1 MRKGFTL
8 IELLIVLAVIAALMA
23 IVTPIA
29 LNAVSQAKATQV
41 AANFRN
47 IKSAVESYVN
57 IERTLPSTWTSLS
70 GYLSSI
76 PADFNFT
83 VNTWDTTGAATVT
96 ITYNGTVDV
105 NKLRSVYN
113 EINTNRQLIVRLRR
127 WW

>member
-83 VNTWDTTGAATVT
+83 VDTWDTTGAATVT

-105 NKLRSVYN
+105 NKLRSVYD
-113 EINTNRQLIVRLRR
+113 EINTNKQLIVRLRR

>member
-83 VNTWDTTGAATVT
+83 VDTWDTTGAATVT

-105 NKLRSVYN
+105 NKLRSVYD

>member
-41 AANFRN
+41 ASNFRN
-47 IKSAVESYVN
+47 IKSAIESYVN

-76 PADFNFT
+76 PADFDFT
-83 VNTWDTTGAATVT
+83 TVTWDANGAATVT
-96 ITYNGTVDV
+96 IVYNGTVDV
-105 NKLRSVYN
+105 NKLRSIYD
-113 EINTNRQLIVRLRR
+113 EINTSKQLIVRLRR